1 MTISTNRAG
10 RVHFGRRRAILFSTA
25 CSAILLCTASV
36 HGSTGAYI
44 SPIFPIFSSTPPTS
58 RPMATSVTMQ
68 FWTATAN
75 AMTTAAGWTLR
86 GVAPG
91 RDGALTLAP
100 GVPPLACHDV
110 AIDGGIAAYD
120 ARAGFCAGHDPYPA
134 GAYHGRD
141 YYNGGRFHAAT
152 LLSPVRHAAPFDHAT
167 VSWAADT
174 PTGTWLQAHLRVSLA
189 SGRWSR
195 WYSLPVWASDAE
207 TVRRH
212 SIDGQDGDGGALQTD
227 TLALHGSAYQ
237 LSVTLF
243 SSVPS
248 NSGSSSALR
257 RLSIALSHTSIAAV
271 TAATAATAATAVTA
285 ATAGTGETGET
296 GRIGIDSPLEG
307 AAAGWVGELAVP
319 ARSQMLAD
327 YKGLGYGGGGEA
339 WCSPTSTS
347 MLLAYWARRLRR
359 SDLDVSV
366 PAAAHGVYDW
376 TYDGGGNW
384 PFNVAY
390 ATSFTG
396 MDGYVARFS
405 SLATLEPWLAAG
417 VPLALSVS
425 FGPGELPGAPLSST
439 PGHLLVLRGFT
450 TTGDPIVN
458 DPAAP
463 DDATVRLVYPRAA
476 FEHAWL
482 TGSGG
487 ATYVIFP
494 RAWKAPVASG

>member
-1 MTISTNRAG
+1 MTISTNRVG
-10 RVHFGRRRAILFSTA
+10 RVHVGRRWAISLPTVCAATLVCAVLAHESTD
-25 CSAILLCTASV
+25 TYASPT
-36 HGSTGAYI
+36 S
-44 SPIFPIFSSTPPTS
+44 PTS
-58 RPMATSVTMQ
+58 RPMTTSVTTQ

-75 AMTTAAGWTLR
+75 AMTTTAGWTLQ

-100 GVPPLACHDV
+100 GVAPLACHDV
-110 AIDGGIAAYD
+110 AIDGGVAAYD

-195 WYSLPVWASDAE
+195 WYSLPVWASSTE

-227 TLALHGSAYQ
+227 TLALHGSAAAIAYQ

-248 NSGSSSALR
+248 GSGSSSALR
-257 RLSIALSHTSIAAV
+257 RLSIALSHTSIAA
-271 TAATAATAATAVTA
+271 ATAATAATA
-285 ATAGTGETGET
+285 GTGET

-396 MDGYVARFS
+396 MDGYVARFP
-405 SLATLEPWLAAG
+405 SLTTLEPWLAAG

-425 FGPGELPGAPLSST
+425 FGPGELPGAPLPST

-487 ATYVIFP
+487 VTYVIFP